1 MATHIE
7 ILEICQQAC
16 MKIIKREQ
24 SLLGKVNAA
33 NRTSILGTSE
43 NTWALTD
50 KDERTLK
57 EQQKDNVAM
66 LGNTSVNKISHIK

>member
-57 EQQKDNVAM
+57 EQ
-66 LGNTSVNKISHIK
+66 

>member
-50 KDERTLK
+50 KDKRTLK